1 MKSRRTI
8 FTPLAPAPIGAYSQG
23 IVAQGLVFTAGQI
36 PLNPETG
43 KLVVGDF
50 AEHVDQVLHNLN
62 AVLAASGTDLSHA
75 VKLTVFLT
83 DLAQF
88 PVVNEVLAKRFEGYA
103 PPARSVV
110 EVKALPAG
118 ADIEIECVATL

>member
-36 PLNPETG
+36 PLDPETG
-43 KLVVGDF
+43 KLIEGDF
-50 AEHVDQVLHNLN
+50 AERVDQVLHNLN
-62 AVLAASGTDLSHA
+62 AVLAAGGTDLSHA

-83 DLAQF
+83 DLTKF
-88 PVVNEVLAKRFEGYA
+88 PVVNEVLAKRFEGFD

-110 EVKALPAG
+110 EVQALPAG
-118 ADIEIECVATL
+118 ADIEIECIATV

>member
-8 FTPLAPAPIGAYSQG
+8 YTPLAPAPIGAYSQG

-43 KLVVGDF
+43 KLVEGDF
-50 AEHVDQVLHNLN
+50 AERVDQVLHNLN
-62 AVLAASGTDLSHA
+62 AVLAAGGTDLSHA

-83 DLAQF
+83 DLTRF
-88 PVVNEVLAKRFEGYA
+88 PVVNEILAKRFEGFD

-110 EVKALPAG
+110 EVPALPAG
-118 ADIEIECVATL
+118 ADIEIECVATV